1 MTKKSIKSQVLRKGF
16 TLIEL
21 LVVISIIGLLS
32 SVILVALQS
41 AKQKGTIAS
50 GLTFATSAYHLFGAD
65 AVAIYPLDSNPPI
78 DSSGNTISPNWVCSS
93 GVSVD
98 TNGMTGSALAFTSGA
113 NCNTGSTRSLY
124 SSNKF
129 NNQNG
134 SISFWLKP
142 TNPFLSWT
150 TNNNYVFVNGL
161 WFRSYDI
168 SGRLTVMNSYS
179 DIVSNSVLVLNTWN
193 HILLSWSA
201 TTNSVNLYI
210 NGKLDNTNTMTN
222 LANDFMPQDSDLIY
236 LGNGFAGSIDSLN
249 IYNHSVQTP

>member
-179 DIVSNSVLVLNTWN
+179 
-193 HILLSWSA
+193 
-201 TTNSVNLYI
+201 TNSVNLYI